1 VGTPSYSVPVQR
13 QPVPKVFPMRSHAII
28 LMHDLAGIL
37 TAFPR
42 CFRAQRVPVIPFFLK
57 LPRCSRGVTVAEVFS
72 MCSRSTSA
80 RSQGVP
86 NVGTPSY
93 SVPVQRQ
100 PVPKVFPMRSH
111 AIILMHDLAVL
122 PYTQSCPALGQH
134 GDNNLGVINVGVRTP
149 NVHVFVLHCA
159 QCSLGGH
166 GGGGSGRRGVHFSR
180 FDIGYAGQT
189 PGMPNV
195 APRCLHWPVVVSTC
209 TDVDLP
215 PQGICW

>member
-1 VGTPSYSVPVQR
+1 MMMWEHRPIVYPFNVSPFPRCSQCVPM
-13 QPVPKVFPMRSHAII
+13 PKAFPRCSQGLLHAYKAFPESHAQ
-28 LMHDLAGIL
+28 GIP

-72 MCSRSTSA
+72 MCSCSTSA

-111 AIILMHDLAVL
+111 AQDVPTVL
-122 PYTQSCPALGQH
+122 PRPSPYVPVIPFPRCSKGLSVPETFKAFPCPRYPH
-134 GDNNLGVINVGVRTP
+134 GVRPFSSPQCIWTLECRQGNMGVGV
-149 NVHVFVLHCA
+149 L
-159 QCSLGGH
+159 
-166 GGGGSGRRGVHFSR
+166 
-180 FDIGYAGQT
+180 
-189 PGMPNV
+189 
-195 APRCLHWPVVVSTC
+195 
-209 TDVDLP
+209 
-215 PQGICW
+215 

>member
-1 VGTPSYSVPVQR
+1 MT
-13 QPVPKVFPMRSHAII
+13 
-28 LMHDLAGIL
+28 L
-37 TAFPR
+37 
-42 CFRAQRVPVIPFFLK
+42 
-57 LPRCSRGVTVAEVFS
+57 
-72 MCSRSTSA
+72 
-80 RSQGVP
+80 
-86 NVGTPSY
+86 
-93 SVPVQRQ
+93 
-100 PVPKVFPMRSH
+100 
-111 AIILMHDLAVL
+111 
-122 PYTQSCPALGQH
+122 QSCPTRSLALPALGQH